1 MMRDNLICRV
11 ADGRLDEDVEAARDE
26 DGRDEAQQKEENHV
40 VSHELSSTVENSKK
54 SRWFYRKQLAG
65 PFHEGPQF
73 DFKLFFSH
81 NLIT

>member
-1 MMRDNLICRV
+1 MMRDNLVRRV

-26 DGRDEAQQKEENHV
+26 DGRDEAQQEEEDHV
-40 VSHELSSTVENSKK
+40 VSHELSSTEENSKK
-54 SRWFYRKQLAG
+54 IKVILYMAG